1 MASVRVLVTGFAPF
15 GGGDDNPSRRVVA
28 ALAQDPPPG
37 LDLCTAVLPVTWGGA
52 WPALRR
58 ALEASSPDVVLLLG
72 QSGKRPMVT
81 VERFALNFGQG
92 RIADNDGVARG
103 PGPLV
108 EDGPLAL
115 AATLDVDACV
125 GAMVAAGV
133 PASASHDAGAFLC
146 NAVLYHTLHG
156 APPGRRAGFVHLPMM
171 PGQKGAGDAEPTL
184 DVAMGERAVR
194 AALGVLAGAPR
205 LAPGPDGTG

>member
-15 GGGDDNPSRRVVA
+15 GGGDDNPSRRVVE
-28 ALAQDPPPG
+28 ALADDPPRG
-37 LDLCTAVLPVTWGGA
+37 IVLATAVLPVTWRGA
-52 WPALRR
+52 GPALRR
-58 ALEASSPDVVLLLG
+58 ALEAASPDVALLLG

-92 RIADNDGVARG
+92 RIADNEGVVRG

-108 EDGPLAL
+108 EDAPLAL
-115 AATLDVDACV
+115 AATLNVDACV

-133 PASASHDAGAFLC
+133 PASASHDAGAYLC
-146 NAVLYHTLHG
+146 NAVLYLALHG

-194 AALGVLAGAPR
+194 AALGVLVRP
-205 LAPGPDGTG
+205 PGPDPGPGQTG